1 MIGNPYASTAQVT
14 GGRGQ
19 PEAMNDR
26 QLRYAHAIWNERSFS
41 RAAAKM
47 GVSQPSLSEQI
58 RLLEE
63 ELGFTLFYRN
73 SRGVEPSANG
83 LVFLESASGVVGGI
97 SALKELARELRGKP
111 GATIRIGVNSGLAQS
126 LVPRIGRVLGQID
139 VKTRFELVT
148 ATTRR
153 ILRLV
158 HQQRLDLGVV
168 FEADVKPSSD
178 KLVRAPLAESAIILL
193 VPPGHALA
201 RRREPLDL
209 ADLARQP
216 LLVNEPRIGYGKAV
230 LTLFA
235 ERDLTPEIVG
245 DCDDLE
251 SLKYMVEAGAGVA
264 LVPRIIAE
272 YELAQEKLCAVTVD
286 GLPPAPIQLVRRPET
301 LAPRIERI
309 RAQLTKE
316 LGAPEAKAES

>member
-1 MIGNPYASTAQVT
+1 
-14 GGRGQ
+14 
-19 PEAMNDR
+19 MNDR

-63 ELGFTLFYRN
+63 ELGFSLFYRN
-73 SRGVEPSANG
+73 SRGVEASANG
-83 LVFLESASGVVGGI
+83 QAFLESASGVVSGMY
-97 SALKELARELRGKP
+97 ALKELARDLRGKP

-126 LVPRIGRVLGQID
+126 LVPRIARILARAS
-139 VKTRFELVT
+139 VKTRPELVT

-168 FEADVKPSSD
+168 FEGEVKPSSD
-178 KLVRAPLAESAIILL
+178 KLVRTSLAESEIVLL
-193 VPPGHALA
+193 VPPAHPLA

-209 ADLARQP
+209 AELCRHP
-216 LLVNEPRIGYGKAV
+216 LLVTEPRMGYGKAL

-235 ERDLTPEIVG
+235 ARDLTPEIAG

-251 SLKYMVEAGAGVA
+251 SLKYMVESGAGLA
-264 LVPRIIAE
+264 LAPRIAAE
-272 YELAQEKLCAVTVD
+272 YELTCGLLRAVPVD
-286 GLPPAPIQLVRRPET
+286 GVPRVPIQLVRRPEP

-316 LGAPEAKAES
+316 LGEPDAKA

>member
-1 MIGNPYASTAQVT
+1 
-14 GGRGQ
+14 
-19 PEAMNDR
+19 MNDR

-63 ELGFTLFYRN
+63 ELGFSLFYRN
-73 SRGVEPSANG
+73 SRGVEASVNG
-83 LVFLESASGVVGGI
+83 LAFLESASSVVSGI

-126 LVPRIGRVLGQID
+126 LVPRISRVLGRVN
-139 VKTRFELVT
+139 VKTRLELVT

-168 FEADVKPSSD
+168 FEAEVKPSSD
-178 KLVRAPLAESAIILL
+178 KLVRMPLAESELVLL
-193 VPPGHALA
+193 VPPAHPLA
-201 RRREPLDL
+201 KRREPLDL
-209 ADLARQP
+209 AELSRQP

-230 LTLFA
+230 LERFA

-251 SLKYMVEAGAGVA
+251 SLKYMVEAGAGLA
-264 LVPRIIAE
+264 LVPRIAAE
-272 YELAQEKLCAVTVD
+272 YELGHGMLRAVPIDAMPLV
-286 GLPPAPIQLVRRPET
+286 PIQLVRRPEP

-309 RAQLTKE
+309 RTQLTKE
-316 LGAPEAKAES
+316 LGEENGGKT

>member
-1 MIGNPYASTAQVT
+1 
-14 GGRGQ
+14 
-19 PEAMNDR
+19 MNDR

-63 ELGFTLFYRN
+63 ELGFSLFYRN
-73 SRGVEPSANG
+73 SRGVEASANG
-83 LVFLESASGVVGGI
+83 LAFLESAASIVAGM
-97 SALKELARELRGKP
+97 SALKELARDLRGKP

-126 LVPRIGRVLGQID
+126 LVPRIGRILAHANI
-139 VKTRFELVT
+139 KTRPELVT

-168 FEADVKPSSD
+168 FEGEVRPSSD
-178 KLVRAPLAESAIILL
+178 KLVRASLAESEIVLL
-193 VPPGHALA
+193 VPPAHPLA
-201 RRREPLDL
+201 RRREALEL
-209 ADLARQP
+209 AELCHHP
-216 LLVNEPRIGYGKAV
+216 LLVNEPRMGYGKAL

-235 ERDLTPEIVG
+235 ERDLTPEIAG

-251 SLKYMVEAGAGVA
+251 SLKYMVESGAGLA
-264 LVPRIIAE
+264 LAPRIAAE
-272 YELAQEKLCAVTVD
+272 YELTRGLLRAVPVN
-286 GLPPAPIQLVRRPET
+286 GVPRVPIQLVRRPEP

-309 RAQLTKE
+309 RAQLAQE
-316 LGAPEAKAES
+316 LGEPEPDAKA

>member
-1 MIGNPYASTAQVT
+1 
-14 GGRGQ
+14 
-19 PEAMNDR
+19 MNDR

-63 ELGFTLFYRN
+63 ELGFSLFYRN
-73 SRGVEPSANG
+73 SRGVEASANG
-83 LVFLESASGVVGGI
+83 LAFLESASSVVSGI
-97 SALKELARELRGKP
+97 AGLKELARELRGKP

-126 LVPRIGRVLGQID
+126 LVPRISRVLGRIN
-139 VKTRFELVT
+139 VKTRLELVT

-168 FEADVKPSSD
+168 FEAEIKPSSD
-178 KLVRAPLAESAIILL
+178 KLVRAPLAESDIVLL
-193 VPPGHALA
+193 IPPAHALA
-201 RRREPLDL
+201 KRKEPLDL
-209 ADLARQP
+209 AELCRQP
-216 LLVNEPRIGYGKAV
+216 LLVNEPRIGYGKTV
-230 LTLFA
+230 LERFA
-235 ERDLTPEIVG
+235 ERDLAPEIVG

-251 SLKYMVEAGAGVA
+251 SLKYLVEAGAGVA
-264 LVPRIIAE
+264 LVPRIAAE
-272 YELAQEKLCAVTVD
+272 YELGHGLLRALPVD
-286 GLPPAPIQLVRRPET
+286 GLPRVAIQFVRRTEP

-309 RAQLTKE
+309 RAQLSKE
-316 LGAPEAKAES
+316 LGEETGGKA

>member
-1 MIGNPYASTAQVT
+1 
-14 GGRGQ
+14 
-19 PEAMNDR
+19 MNDR

-63 ELGFTLFYRN
+63 EVGFSLFYRN
-73 SRGVEPSANG
+73 SRGVEASANG
-83 LVFLESASGVVGGI
+83 LAFLESAAGVVNGM

-126 LVPRIGRVLGQID
+126 LVPRIARILAKTN
-139 VKTRFELVT
+139 VKTRPELVT

-158 HQQRLDLGVV
+158 HQQRVDLGVI
-168 FEADVKPSSD
+168 FEAEIKPSTSAE
-178 KLVRAPLAESAIILL
+178 KLLRTTLAESDIVLL
-193 VPPGHALA
+193 VPPTHALA
-201 RRREPLDL
+201 KRPEPMTL
-209 ADLARQP
+209 AELAKQP
-216 LLVNEPRIGYGKAV
+216 LLVNEPRIGYGKT
-230 LTLFA
+230 LLDLFA
-235 ERDLTPEIVG
+235 EHDLAPDIAG

-251 SLKYMVEAGAGVA
+251 SLKYMVESGAGLA
-264 LVPRIIAE
+264 LAPRIAAE
-272 YELAQEKLCAVTVD
+272 YELTHGMLCAVAITDAPRV
-286 GLPPAPIQLVRRPET
+286 PIQLVRRPEP

-316 LGAPEAKAES
+316 LGEPEPAVKA

>member
-1 MIGNPYASTAQVT
+1 
-14 GGRGQ
+14 
-19 PEAMNDR
+19 MNDR

-41 RAAAKM
+41 RAANKM

-83 LVFLESASGVVGGI
+83 LVFLESASSVVGGI

-111 GATIRIGVNSGLAQS
+111 GATIRIGVNSGLARP
-126 LVPRIGRVLGQID
+126 LVPRIAGVFGQTN
-139 VKTRFELVT
+139 VKTRFELIT

-168 FEADVKPSSD
+168 FEADVKPTSD
-178 KLVRAPLAESAIILL
+178 KLVRTPLAESAIVLL
-193 VPPGHALA
+193 VTPSHALA

-209 ADLARQP
+209 ADIARQP
-216 LLVNEPRIGYGKAV
+216 LLVNEPRIGYGKTV

-264 LVPRIIAE
+264 LAPRITAE
-272 YELAQEKLCAVTVD
+272 YELAQDKLCAVPVD
-286 GLPPAPIQLVRRPET
+286 GLPPVPIQLVRRPEA

-309 RAQLTKE
+309 RAQLAKE
-316 LGAPEAKAES
+316 LGAAEAEAES

>member
-1 MIGNPYASTAQVT
+1 
-14 GGRGQ
+14 
-19 PEAMNDR
+19 MNDR

-63 ELGFTLFYRN
+63 ELGFSLFYRN
-73 SRGVEPSANG
+73 SRGVEASANG
-83 LVFLESASGVVGGI
+83 LAFLESASGVVSGI

-126 LVPRIGRVLGQID
+126 LVPRIARVLGRIN
-139 VKTRFELVT
+139 VKTRMDLTT

-168 FEADVKPSSD
+168 FEAEVKPSSD
-178 KLVRAPLAESAIILL
+178 KLVRAPLAESDIVLL
-193 VPPGHALA
+193 VPPAHALA
-201 RRREPLDL
+201 KRKEPLDL
-209 ADLARQP
+209 AELSRQP
-216 LLVNEPRIGYGKAV
+216 LLVNEPRLGYGKTV
-230 LTLFA
+230 LERFA

-251 SLKYMVEAGAGVA
+251 SLKYMVEAGAGLA
-264 LVPRIIAE
+264 LVPRIAAE
-272 YELAQEKLCAVTVD
+272 YELGHGTLRAVPVD
-286 GLPPAPIQLVRRPET
+286 GMPPVAIQLVRRPEP

-309 RAQLTKE
+309 RAQLSKE
-316 LGAPEAKAES
+316 LGDEAGEKT

>member
-1 MIGNPYASTAQVT
+1 
-14 GGRGQ
+14 
-19 PEAMNDR
+19 MNDR

-63 ELGFTLFYRN
+63 EVGFSLFYRN
-73 SRGVEPSANG
+73 SRGVEASANG
-83 LVFLESASGVVGGI
+83 LAFLESASGVVSGI

-126 LVPRIGRVLGQID
+126 LVPRIARVLGRIN
-139 VKTRFELVT
+139 VKTRMELTT

-168 FEADVKPSSD
+168 FEAEVKPSSD
-178 KLVRAPLAESAIILL
+178 KLVRTPLAESDIVLL
-193 VPPGHALA
+193 VPPAHVLA
-201 RRREPLDL
+201 KRKEPLDL
-209 ADLARQP
+209 AELSRQP
-216 LLVNEPRIGYGKAV
+216 LLVNEPRIGYGKTV
-230 LTLFA
+230 LERFA

-251 SLKYMVEAGAGVA
+251 SLKYMVEAGAGLA
-264 LVPRIIAE
+264 LVPRIAAE
-272 YELAQEKLCAVTVD
+272 YELGHGMLRAVPVD
-286 GLPPAPIQLVRRPET
+286 GMPPVAIQLVRRPEP

-309 RAQLTKE
+309 RAQLSKE
-316 LGAPEAKAES
+316 LGDETEGKA

>member
-1 MIGNPYASTAQVT
+1 
-14 GGRGQ
+14 
-19 PEAMNDR
+19 MNDR

-63 ELGFTLFYRN
+63 ELGFSLFYRN
-73 SRGVEPSANG
+73 SRGVEASANG
-83 LVFLESASGVVGGI
+83 LAFLESAASVVSGIAG
-97 SALKELARELRGKP
+97 LKELARELRGKP

-126 LVPRIGRVLGQID
+126 LVPRISRVLGRIN
-139 VKTRFELVT
+139 VKTRLELVT

-168 FEADVKPSSD
+168 FEAEIKPSSD
-178 KLVRAPLAESAIILL
+178 KLVRAPLAESDIVLL
-193 VPPGHALA
+193 MPPVHALA
-201 RRREPLDL
+201 KRKEPLDL
-209 ADLARQP
+209 AELCRQP
-216 LLVNEPRIGYGKAV
+216 LLVNEPRIGYGKTV
-230 LTLFA
+230 LERFA
-235 ERDLTPEIVG
+235 ERDLAPEIVG

-251 SLKYMVEAGAGVA
+251 SLKYLVEAGAGLA
-264 LVPRIIAE
+264 LVPRIAAE
-272 YELAQEKLCAVTVD
+272 YELGHGLLR
-286 GLPPAPIQLVRRPET
+286 GLPVEGLPRVPIQLVRRPEP

-309 RAQLTKE
+309 RTQLTKE
-316 LGAPEAKAES
+316 LGEENGGKA

>member
-1 MIGNPYASTAQVT
+1 
-14 GGRGQ
+14 
-19 PEAMNDR
+19 MNDR

-83 LVFLESASGVVGGI
+83 LVFLESAAGVVGGI

-126 LVPRIGRVLGQID
+126 LVPRIAQVLGQSN
-139 VKTRFELVT
+139 VRPRFELVT

-153 ILRLV
+153 VLRLV
-158 HQQRLDLGVV
+158 HQQRLDLGIV
-168 FEADVKPSSD
+168 FEGEIKLSSD
-178 KLVRAPLAESAIILL
+178 KLVRAPLAESEIVLL
-193 VPPGHALA
+193 VPPTHPLA
-201 RRREPLDL
+201 QRREPLDL
-209 ADLARQP
+209 AELARHP

-235 ERDLTPEIVG
+235 EHDLTPEIVG
-245 DCDDLE
+245 DCDNLE
-251 SLKYMVEAGAGVA
+251 ALKYMVEAGAGLA
-264 LVPRIIAE
+264 LAPRIAAE
-272 YELAQEKLCAVTVD
+272 YELAQDTLRAVRIDALPTV
-286 GLPPAPIQLVRRPET
+286 PIQLVRRPEP

-316 LGAPEAKAES
+316 LGAEEAKAKA